1 MVKLFIFNKI
11 FGKIMAE
18 DNNNKVNNTNR
29 GYLYLNR
36 RKNQDK
42 HPDLTGKID
51 VDGVEKQVSAWERK
65 DKEGN
70 TYWALTISEPYKGP
84 TNNNS
89 NNNSSSNNNTNTNN
103 NGNGNNYNNSNPNSS
118 YNNSNVNS
126 TNNSNIN
133 TNLTPNR
140 MPTPDPDAELSV
152 SAEDFN
158 FQQEQEHKPQN
169 DYLPDNVFDE
179 PSNHNSNAHTS
190 SNNNNHHDSNY
201 HSSDSHPD
209 NSIDMDELQALLGK
223 D

>member
-1 MVKLFIFNKI
+1 
-11 FGKIMAE
+11 MAE
-18 DNNNKVNNTNR
+18 DNNNKMNNTNR

-42 HPDLTGKID
+42 HPDLTGKMD

-65 DKEGN
+65 DKDGN

-84 TNNNS
+84 TNNNG
-89 NNNSSSNNNTNTNN
+89 NNNSNTNNNTNVNSNNNN
-103 NGNGNNYNNSNPNSS
+103 NGGNNNYNNSNNNNA
-118 YNNSNVNS
+118 NNSNNGG
-126 TNNSNIN
+126 NN
-133 TNLTPNR
+133 NLAPNR

-152 SAEDFN
+152 SPEDFN
-158 FQQEQEHKPQN
+158 FQEQQEHKPQN

-179 PSNHNSNAHTS
+179 PSH
-190 SNNNNHHDSNY
+190 SNNNHDNNNHGGNNNSNY

-209 NSIDMDELQALLGK
+209 NSLDMDELQALLGK